1 VLRSIFQITV
11 QADLLIGADGINSVV
26 RQGIIGDGFLTMQ
39 GECLGARS
47 IFSRAIVS
55 QRNNCNNVIQWSKFH
70 ADGCG
75 DGYTFG
81 VQVHYRQTIMSIDG
95 QPMQTHVLKIFAGWA
110 EPVGR

>member
-1 VLRSIFQITV
+1 VLRSIFQMETV

-39 GECLGARS
+39 NVLAGARS

-70 ADGCG
+70 ADGWG
-75 DGYTFG
+75 MVIPLGYKC
-81 VQVHYRQTIMSIDG
+81 II
-95 QPMQTHVLKIFAGWA
+95 
-110 EPVGR
+110 GRRLCQSTGNRC